1 VKVKSWMVKHPVTIH
16 PKAPLQE
23 AIDLMHSHSIRHLP
37 VLDGDELVGFL
48 TESNIRQYL
57 LPSVTRELTVEDVMI
72 VNPITI
78 DANASLDSAARLIHQ
93 YKIGGVPVLEKRRLV
108 GIFTTTDIVRSFIE
122 ILGLLRKSSRI
133 DLVLSDKDGALDEV
147 VRLLREMDQEI
158 ISVVTETQNPK
169 KKVHSIRI
177 AKGGDIEPVIKA
189 LEAQG
194 HRVISVLD

>member
-57 LPSVTRELTVEDVMI
+57 LPSVTRELMVEDVMI

-133 DLVLSDKDGALDEV
+133 DLILSDKDGALDEV
-147 VRLLREMDQEI
+147 IRLMREMGQEI
-158 ISVVTETQNPK
+158 ISVVTETQHPK
-169 KKVHSIRI
+169 KKVHSIRL